1 MRYNMSAVK
10 KEKINDKDIQFI
22 LGTLLR
28 AGVIISM
35 SIVLIGGVIFLIHNK
50 GVIADYKV
58 FKPELSNFS
67 SIAQIFSGLKT
78 LHGDAIVQFGILM
91 LIFTPIARI
100 IFAICSFFIERDYLY
115 VLIGLIILGIIAI
128 SLSGGLAH

>member
-1 MRYNMSAVK
+1 MNE
-10 KEKINDKDIQFI
+10 EKNENINDKDIQVV

-50 GVIADYKV
+50 GVITDYKV
-58 FKPELSNFS
+58 FKPELSKFS
-67 SIAQIFSGLKT
+67 SIGGIFKGLSSF
-78 LHGDAIVQFGILM
+78 HGDAIVQFGILM

-100 IFAICSFFIERDYLY
+100 IFAIFSFLIEKDYLY
-115 VLIGLIILGIIAI
+115 VLIGFIILAIITI
-128 SLSGGLAH
+128 SLNGGLAH

>member
-1 MRYNMSAVK
+1 MNE
-10 KEKINDKDIQFI
+10 EKNENINDKDIQVV

-50 GVIADYKV
+50 GVITDYKV
-58 FKPELSNFS
+58 FKPELSKFS
-67 SIAQIFSGLKT
+67 SIGEIFKGLSSF
-78 LHGDAIVQFGILM
+78 HGDAIVQFGILM

-100 IFAICSFFIERDYLY
+100 IFAIFSFLIEKDYLY
-115 VLIGLIILGIIAI
+115 VLIGFIILAIITI
-128 SLSGGLAH
+128 SLNGGLAH

>member
-1 MRYNMSAVK
+1 MMRHAEHKQN
-10 KEKINDKDIQFI
+10 INDKDIQAI

-35 SIVLIGGVIFLIHNK
+35 TIVFIGGIIFLIHHK
-50 GVIADYKV
+50 GVIVDYKV
-58 FKPELSNFS
+58 FKPEISEFS
-67 SIAQIFSGLKT
+67 SIAAIFNGVGT
-78 LHGDAIVQFGILM
+78 LRGDAIVQFGILM

-100 IFAICSFFIERDYLY
+100 IFAIFSFFLERDYLY
-115 VLIGLIILGIIAI
+115 VLIGFIILTIIII